1 MVKNLP
7 AMRVTGVQSLGQ
19 EDPLEKEM
27 ATHSSILAWE
37 IPLTLPYLCTI
48 VFLTA
53 PPLSLL
59 SLTSLVSNCLNC
71 PFGTQGRC
79 RKLRPFSYKHE
90 MMDPE
95 RLLYLGA
102 PHNDAQ
108 FTVKCLH
115 SGPLQLFSLS
125 QVSAEFSFIVL

>member
-27 ATHSSILAWE
+27 ATHSSILA
-37 IPLTLPYLCTI
+37 CTI